1 MALYP
6 KCSVDDLEDVDI
18 NDEDNREINRPQIL
32 IFPRQSAKMGT
43 ARIRLTSSHG
53 IQSDNGT
60 LYGYDKE
67 DSWNNLIFDRSNTEQ
82 GGENR
87 LSFNLIKRDKVTL
100 HMKVGQNH
108 FIFIVC

>member
-6 KCSVDDLEDVDI
+6 KCSGDDLEDIDI

-32 IFPRQSAKMGT
+32 IFPRQSAKMAT

-53 IQSDNGT
+53 IQSGNGT

-67 DSWNNLIFDRSNTEQ
+67 DSWNNLIFDQSNKEQ

-87 LSFNLIKRDKVTL
+87 LTFNLIKRDKVTL